1 MYKEANAPA
10 TNTQIDPIFIDDND
24 VFSKDNLTG
33 ENKEFIKTLLDNS
46 NYFFDDAQKDDQ
58 QELIQTDQSN
68 TQVTGDATTDKINF
82 NNWLNTL

>member
-24 VFSKDNLTG
+24 VFSKDDLTG

-46 NYFFDDAQKDDQ
+46 NLFFDDAQKDDQ